1 MVDGDR
7 CCRCWIGRRWRWCD
21 WWSRGLL
28 LFFSRLVVTATDSD
42 GGSANVA
49 AGVTGVASAVPA
61 GITGVASVAAAAV
74 TTAAAATALSFSAVA
89 FSVPLAMHLSRYGRL
104 PSWNKSRT
112 QCLVIFHSTMKEI
125 LTLAIRCNFPS
136 IVFKHALSKIQCH
149 LNEIIL
155 EFEMNPRRIKIT
167 LRKVFQE

>member
-1 MVDGDR
+1 M
-7 CCRCWIGRRWRWCD
+7 
-21 WWSRGLL
+21 
-28 LFFSRLVVTATDSD
+28 TATDSD

-136 IVFKHALSKIQCH
+136 IVFKHALSKIQYH